1 MKTTINLLIEN
12 NNEQEFTI
20 LIPSVFV
27 LLQNKELE

>member
-1 MKTTINLLIEN
+1 MKTTINLLIES
-12 NNEQEFTI
+12 NNEQEFII

>member
-12 NNEQEFTI
+12 DNEQEFII

>member
-1 MKTTINLLIEN
+1 MKTTINLLIER
-12 NNEQEFTI
+12 NNEQEFII

>member
-12 NNEQEFTI
+12 NNEQEFII

>member
-1 MKTTINLLIEN
+1 MKTTINLLIERN
-12 NNEQEFTI
+12 HEQEFII